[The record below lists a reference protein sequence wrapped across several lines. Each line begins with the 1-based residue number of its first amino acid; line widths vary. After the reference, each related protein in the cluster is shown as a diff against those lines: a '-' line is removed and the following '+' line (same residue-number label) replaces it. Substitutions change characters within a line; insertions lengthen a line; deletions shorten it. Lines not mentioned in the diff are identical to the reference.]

1 MSSQTK
7 FSKSE
12 VSFFFQLLMGSNISQ
27 GNINN
32 DSKLIDLGLDDNA
45 NLLGEEYIISLFGL
59 SLIFKDIYKDYV

>member
-12 VSFFFQLLMGSNISQ
+12 VSFFFQLSGSNISQ

-45 NLLGEEYIISLFGL
+45 NLLREEYIISLFGL